1 MRVAVASAMPGDR
14 TALLFCPPL
23 APLALSADVRV
34 AIGRGRDCEL
44 TLINDSASRRH
55 AEVYAEGAEF
65 LVRDLGSK
73 NGTYVNGAPVTRPRA
88 LRPGDRIAIG
98 TSTITFCLV
107 DGSLAGF
114 FSDPSGH
121 ETAFVLRD
129 AAREVFRG
137 ELAEIPIFVVLQMLE
152 MGHKS
157 GVLEVDADAGTVR
170 LWLGDGQPLHA
181 EMDKARGMEAAL
193 VAIGAARGAFRFEA
207 RAEASERTLLMSMT
221 ELLLEASR
229 QIDESELA

>member
-1 MRVAVASAMPGDR
+1 MSTAR

-23 APLALSADVRV
+23 APLELRSDKRV

-44 TLINDSASRRH
+44 NLINDSASRRH
-55 AEVYAEGAEF
+55 AEVYADGVEF

-73 NGTYVNGAPVTRPRA
+73 NGTFVNGTPVTRPRT
-88 LRPGDRIAIG
+88 LRPGDRIGIG

-107 DGSLAGF
+107 DSSLAGF
-114 FSDPSGH
+114 FSDPEGQ
-121 ETAFVLRD
+121 ETMIV
-129 AAREVFRG
+129 ARAPSPEVFRG

-157 GVLEVDADAGTVR
+157 GVLEVDADAGPVR
-170 LWLGDGQPLHA
+170 VWLGDGQPLHA
-181 EMDKARGMEAAL
+181 ETEKARGMEAAL
-193 VAIGAARGAFRFEA
+193 SAVGATRGGFRF
-207 RAEASERTLLMSMT
+207 ASGADPRERTLLMSMT

-229 QIDESELA
+229 QIDEGES

>member
-1 MRVAVASAMPGDR
+1 MPVDR

-23 APLALSADVRV
+23 APLELGPAKRV

-44 TLINDSASRRH
+44 NLINDSASRRH

-73 NGTYVNGAPVTRPRA
+73 NGTFVNGAPVTRPRA
-88 LRPGDRIAIG
+88 LRPGDRIAVG

-107 DGSLAGF
+107 EGSVAGF
-114 FSDPSGH
+114 FKDPEGQ
-121 ETAFVLRD
+121 ETMIVAREPQ
-129 AAREVFRG
+129 REVFRG
-137 ELAEIPIFVVLQMLE
+137 ELSEIPIFVVLQMLE

-157 GVLEVDADAGTVR
+157 GVLEVTADSGPVR

-181 EMDKARGMEAAL
+181 ENEKARGMEAAL
-193 VAIGAARGAFRFEA
+193 AAVGSTRGSFRFEA
-207 RAEASERTLLMSMT
+207 GSDARERTLLMSMT
-221 ELLLEASR
+221 EFLLEASR
-229 QIDESELA
+229 QIDESHL